1 MNEAMNKKQA
11 KDEKI
16 YDVEAA
22 VSTFLRIGVLT
33 SAAVIVTGLLLFLIT
48 GQSGYPEQT
57 YPTTVIGIVTGLVE
71 GKAYAIMMAGLSLL
85 ILTPVFRVAVS
96 IFVFLK
102 EKDYLYVMITSLV
115 FLILMISFALG
126 KIG

>member
-57 YPTTVIGIVTGLVE
+57 YPTTVTGIVTGLVE

-102 EKDYLYVMITSLV
+102 EKDYLYVIITSLV